1 MEGVWHFVP
10 FVVVRMAVCVLPPG
24 NEEFVLFVEFKK
36 SSTMET
42 TAFADSLLLIGDV
55 SAISLFVDTCWRM
68 CRLPV
73 KEKGKEI
80 DEQRPTAK
88 NEPNEKKLGKNSQE
102 SLASEKENCRLV
114 KV

>member
-1 MEGVWHFVP
+1 MP

-55 SAISLFVDTCWRM
+55 SAMSLFVDTC
-68 CRLPV
+68 
-73 KEKGKEI
+73 
-80 DEQRPTAK
+80 
-88 NEPNEKKLGKNSQE
+88 
-102 SLASEKENCRLV
+102 
-114 KV
+114 